1 MGHVA
6 RNDSYIDS
14 ITALEVDGYHEQG
27 RPRKTRTDTK
37 NDDRKNWK
45 LTRRDPAN
53 RIEWRKKL

>member
-45 LTRRDPAN
+45 LTRVDPAN
-53 RIEWRKKL
+53 RIE